1 MANLPKQN
9 RLAAAHGA
17 AAQAALD
24 AQAHPSVGQAN
35 HAPSAEEEWLDAV
48 DDVDQSTIEEDA
60 QQFPFAQ
67 WVHGDK
73 KLAKVGGVPYTGGW
87 FLNGAQ
93 GIGIDELQGEPCAW
107 EAGELIHEQGDSTEG
122 FFCRDL
128 TFAAIRSRRCWR
140 VRDGDHTVLYSW
152 SEYDRA
158 LAAVPAGGGLSG
170 RLQVLVG
177 LQGREG
183 IGPIVLTM
191 GGTVSRAFSPSRQ
204 GDSVIN
210 TFRRSVLTPANAANR
225 KRGKKALWP
234 YRAFW
239 LSVGPDRDDKGEPTY
254 TTVGSKGAQHT
265 VTLPIALELHDKMT
279 LQEIGQRCVGR
290 ELLEMFGAWYENA
303 ETWATAWDAEAL
315 SGVRRAQ
322 VEEAAEVEGETAEDD
337 PAYVAEE
344 GLPF

>member
-17 AAQAALD
+17 AAQAALE
-24 AQAHPSVGQAN
+24 AKAN
-35 HAPSAEEEWLDAV
+35 GAPTPEEAWLDAV
-48 DDVDQSTIEEDA
+48 DDVDQGTVEQDS
-60 QQFPFAQ
+60 QQYPFAQ

-87 FLNGAQ
+87 FMNAAQ
-93 GIGIDELQGEPCAW
+93 GISLEELPGW

-122 FFCRDL
+122 YFVRDL
-128 TFAAIRSRRCWR
+128 TVAIVRTRRCWR
-140 VRDGDHTVLYSW
+140 VRDGDRTSLFAW
-152 SEYDRA
+152 DEYDRA
-158 LAAVPAGGGLSG
+158 VGSIPTGGGLSG

-177 LQGREG
+177 LQGLEG
-183 IGPIVLTM
+183 LGPIVLTM
-191 GGTVSRAFSPSRQ
+191 GGSVSRAFAPSRQ

-210 TFRRSVLTPANAANR
+210 TFRRAVLTPANAANR

-239 LSVGPDRDDKGEPTY
+239 LSVGPDRDDKGDPIY
-254 TTVGSKGAQHT
+254 ATVGDKGAQAT
-265 VTLPIALELHDKMT
+265 VTLPVALELHDKMS
-279 LQEIGQRCVGR
+279 LQEIGQRFVGR
-290 ELLEMFGAWYENA
+290 ELLELYSAWHEDA
-303 ETWATAWDAEAL
+303 EAWATAWDADAL
-315 SGVRRAQ
+315 SGARRAQ
-322 VEEAAEVEGETAEDD
+322 ASQEEATEAEAETTTDDD